1 MRAIT
6 SNFAAFAITATLAG
20 PAFAQEPMPQPTPA
34 PEQQPQQPAAP
45 VADTTTRSEST
56 EASSVKG
63 SIVKV
68 DPDLMELTI
77 KTEDDIVQTFRFAE
91 STAVVGA
98 DGPVTELA
106 SKAGSTVKV
115 YFTSTGDTKIATKVE
130 FDRGE

>member
-6 SNFAAFAITATLAG
+6 SNFTALAITAALAS
-20 PAFAQEPMPQPTPA
+20 PAFAQEPMPRPTPV
-34 PEQQPQQPAAP
+34 PEEQQPAPITQQAVP
-45 VADTTTRSEST
+45 SEPT
-56 EASSVKG
+56 EASSIKG
-63 SIVKV
+63 SLVKV
-68 DPDLMELTI
+68 DADLMELTI
-77 KTEDDIVQTFRFAE
+77 KTDDDTVQTFRFAE